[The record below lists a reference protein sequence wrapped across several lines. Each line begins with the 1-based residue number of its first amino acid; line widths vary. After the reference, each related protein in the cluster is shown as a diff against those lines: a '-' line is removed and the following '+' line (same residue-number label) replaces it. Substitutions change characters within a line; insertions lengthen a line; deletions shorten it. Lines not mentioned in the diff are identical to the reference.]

1 MNDNKFLPKLSQN
14 LLEILNDEKYYDI
27 TIEVGNDPYVKIF
40 RAHMV
45 ILHYRSTYLQ
55 RILSTSNMEN
65 DGTLTHIKLPN
76 ISPEIFQIILRYIYG
91 GKLSLEEYDTL
102 DIIKILVSSN
112 ELNLQ
117 ELTTYLQFYLI
128 ENKTDWMEENFS
140 LIYQTSFEN
149 DSFLELR
156 KYCIDLISKEP
167 NKIFNSINFS
177 SISENL
183 LFTIIQSDN
192 LQMSEIQ
199 IWENVLRWGIAQN
212 LDLPS
217 DFTDYSQNDFN
228 NLKNTLQRFIPFI
241 KFYNLTSKEF
251 LEKVFPYE
259 KIFPEDLYR
268 DLLRVYLSLSDPN
281 SKPSNNTKLGITKE
295 SKRTVDS
302 KIITYQHVELIS
314 KWIDRLEI
322 TDKLISSYEFRLL
335 YRASRGGYSHKR
347 FHEICDNQPRTV
359 TLVKVKDSNEILGG
373 YNPLEWKS
381 DEGFSTTKDS
391 FIFSFSNEE
400 IENYILSRVI
410 IEKSAIYNSP
420 NTGLSFGESDL
431 KWKIWLG
438 LWLGNCKKSTYE
450 NPIRKIE
457 GKFAAEEFEVFQIV
471 LD

>member
-1 MNDNKFLPKLSQN
+1 
-14 LLEILNDEKYYDI
+14 
-27 TIEVGNDPYVKIF
+27 
-40 RAHMV
+40 
-45 ILHYRSTYLQ
+45 
-55 RILSTSNMEN
+55 MEN

-117 ELTTYLQFYLI
+117 ELTT
-128 ENKTDWMEENFS
+128 
-140 LIYQTSFEN
+140 
-149 DSFLELR
+149 
-156 KYCIDLISKEP
+156 
-167 NKIFNSINFS
+167 
-177 SISENL
+177 
-183 LFTIIQSDN
+183 
-192 LQMSEIQ
+192 
-199 IWENVLRWGIAQN
+199 WGIAQN

>member
-40 RAHMV
+40 RVHMV

-76 ISPEIFQIILRYIYG
+76 ISPEIILRYIYG
-91 GKLSLEEYDTL
+91 GKLSLEKYDTL

-128 ENKTDWMEENFS
+128 ENKTDWMEQNFS

-149 DSFLELR
+149 NSFLELR

-212 LDLPS
+212 LDLSS

-241 KFYNLTSKEF
+241 KFYDLTSKEF
-251 LEKVFPYE
+251 LEKVFPYK

-281 SKPSNNTKLGITKE
+281 SKPSNNTKPGITKE
-295 SKRTVDS
+295 SKRIVYS

-335 YRASRGGYSHKR
+335 FRASRDGHSPYK
-347 FHEICDNQPRTV
+347 FHEICNNQPRTV
-359 TLVKVKDSNEILGG
+359 TLVKVKDSKEILGG

-381 DEGFSTTKDS
+381 DEDFSTTKDS
-391 FIFSFSNEE
+391 FIFSFNNDE

-410 IEKSAIYNSP
+410 IEELATFNSSESGP
-420 NTGLSFGESDL
+420 SFGESDL
-431 KWKIWLG
+431 EIWSSFVG
-438 LWLGNCKKSTYE
+438 SCCKKSTSYE

-457 GKFAAEEFEVFQIV
+457 KNFTIEELEVFQIV